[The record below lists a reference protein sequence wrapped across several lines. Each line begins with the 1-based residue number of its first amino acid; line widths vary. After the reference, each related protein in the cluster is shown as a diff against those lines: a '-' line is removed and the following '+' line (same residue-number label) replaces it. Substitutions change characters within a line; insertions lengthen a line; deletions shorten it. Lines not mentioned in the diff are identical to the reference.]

1 MAPSGAIHPLGSAF
15 LTIRP
20 PTRAFYDEDDTDKGS
35 SGNGVLLKVADPVI
49 RRVTTRPQSGNRCGY
64 GAALPLH
71 DEWVPSRSVRPQRF
85 QAAAPGLV
93 GCCAAHY
100 RTARGTGPL
109 GPHPAPAPSRRTRL
123 LRPQCLQRPAPP
135 KPSTAAWKHYRICS
149 LLHCDNLARADRCTP
164 IPEEPVESL
173 PLQLLHS
180 TSPLMATKGGWSEVV
195 HPRSVAV
202 KDLPQRLLR

>member
-1 MAPSGAIHPLGSAF
+1 MAPSAAIHPLGSAF

-20 PTRAFYDEDDTDKGS
+20 PTRAFYDEDDTGKGS
-35 SGNGVLLKVADPVI
+35 SGNGVLKVADPVI

-100 RTARGTGPL
+100 RTARETGPL
-109 GPHPAPAPSRRTRL
+109 GPHSAPAPSRRARL
-123 LRPQCLQRPAPP
+123 LRPHRLQRPAPP
-135 KPSTAAWKHYRICS
+135 KTPTACYTDTLLWARTVGAPGALPRLRRGRTEHRPLEVLGFKTPVQTLEELFSDPSKPLALAFTA
-149 LLHCDNLARADRCTP
+149 
-164 IPEEPVESL
+164 
-173 PLQLLHS
+173 
-180 TSPLMATKGGWSEVV
+180 
-195 HPRSVAV
+195 
-202 KDLPQRLLR
+202 